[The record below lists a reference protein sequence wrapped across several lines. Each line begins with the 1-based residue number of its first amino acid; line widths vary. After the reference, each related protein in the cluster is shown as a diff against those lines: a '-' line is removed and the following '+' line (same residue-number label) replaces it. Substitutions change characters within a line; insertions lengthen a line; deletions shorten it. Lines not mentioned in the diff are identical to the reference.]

1 MKQELGQVCECGNGK
16 WKREAGTWHWA
27 HLVVA
32 AGLSQSPVW
41 SLLTSLGIGA
51 LMGDEVSVCAG
62 VTLSRRMLGRFFDV
76 CVKGLG
82 IFYFFHPQKQY
93 NVVVNGI
100 FQTHS
105 HKHRLCVWCLTCKA
119 SLKKSNKTRKNNRNF
134 FFSVTW
140 PTPSSTLW
148 SLPAI

>member
-1 MKQELGQVCECGNGK
+1 MCECGNAK

-27 HLVVA
+27 HPVVA
-32 AGLSQSPVW
+32 GARLSQSPVW

-51 LMGDEVSVCAG
+51 LTRDEVSVRAG
-62 VTLSRRMLGRFFDV
+62 VTLSRRRLGRFFDV

-82 IFYFFHPQKQY
+82 IFYFFHPQKRY

-100 FQTHS
+100 FQSHS
-105 HKHRLCVWCLTCKA
+105 HKHSLGVWCLTCKA
-119 SLKKSNKTRKNNRNF
+119 SLKKSNKTRKKKPTTLF
-134 FFSVTW
+134 FFHLDF
-140 PTPSSTLW
+140 PPPSSTLW